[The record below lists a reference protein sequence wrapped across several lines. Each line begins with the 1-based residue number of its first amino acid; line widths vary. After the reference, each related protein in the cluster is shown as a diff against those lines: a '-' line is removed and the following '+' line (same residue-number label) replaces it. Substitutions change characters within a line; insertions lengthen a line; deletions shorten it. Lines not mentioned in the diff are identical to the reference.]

1 MQVDH
6 GLFDCH
12 VQVVLPWQPLSY
24 YWWCADQSDSL
35 LEAAVKWVLNAVSTG
50 AHVLRGKV
58 LNNKMVDLR
67 VRCVG
72 WPVDRVITK
81 YKKFC
86 QFLTATE
93 SSFDVLLASYRYILP
108 EAMHQHGHSH
118 THSHIHT
125 PTHTFPH
132 TLPHTHSHTHISH
145 THTLTL
151 GFQWSDT

>member
-6 GLFDCH
+6 ELFDCY

-67 VRCVG
+67 VRYVG
-72 WPVDRVITK
+72 WPVDRMITK

-86 QFLTATE
+86 NSLQQQQALSTC
-93 SSFDVLLASYRYILP
+93 Y
-108 EAMHQHGHSH
+108 
-118 THSHIHT
+118 
-125 PTHTFPH
+125 
-132 TLPHTHSHTHISH
+132 
-145 THTLTL
+145 
-151 GFQWSDT
+151 